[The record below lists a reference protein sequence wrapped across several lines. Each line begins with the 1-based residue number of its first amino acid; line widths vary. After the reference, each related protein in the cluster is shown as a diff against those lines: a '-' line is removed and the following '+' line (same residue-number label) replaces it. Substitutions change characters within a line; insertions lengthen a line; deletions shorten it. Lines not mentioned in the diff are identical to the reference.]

1 MGKNWFSVDPKEHLD
16 GKVAIVTG
24 GGTGIGAACAETL
37 AAAGAKIVVAARRKE
52 KLESTVSSIREAGG
66 EAIAV
71 SADVTKQEDIDKIV
85 SETISTYGRIDILV
99 SNAGMAL
106 PRCHTFDFT
115 REDWR
120 RIFDLNLDAGYFLAQ
135 ACGKEMAKTG
145 GGRIVFMT
153 SQRGISA
160 MQNIAP
166 YCITK
171 GAVMA
176 MVKALAID
184 LAPYQIN
191 VNGVAPGYVMT
202 DMVSGL
208 LADEAR
214 LKNVLDKTPLGKMG
228 NTDEM
233 AAAVL
238 YFCLPQSS
246 YTTGQTAI
254 LDGGW
259 SCQ

>member
-1 MGKNWFSVDPKEHLD
+1 M
-16 GKVAIVTG
+16 
-24 GGTGIGAACAETL
+24 
-37 AAAGAKIVVAARRKE
+37 
-52 KLESTVSSIREAGG
+52 
-66 EAIAV
+66 
-71 SADVTKQEDIDKIV
+71 SADVTKQEDIDRIV
-85 SETISTYGRIDILV
+85 AETLKAYGRIDILV

-135 ACGKEMAKTG
+135 ACGREMAKTG

-176 MVKALAID
+176 MIKALAID

-228 NTDEM
+228 TTDEM
-233 AAAVL
+233 AAARTTP
-238 YFCLPQSS
+238 FTDGTKPLPRTITFSS
-246 YTTGQTAI
+246 QAYSDMSFQALWLRSGLQPQRTLRSATG
-254 LDGGW
+254 W
-259 SCQ
+259 W

>member
-1 MGKNWFSVDPKEHLD
+1 MGKNWFSVDPREHLG

-52 KLESTVSSIREAGG
+52 K
-66 EAIAV
+66 
-71 SADVTKQEDIDKIV
+71 QEDIDRIV
-85 SETISTYGRIDILV
+85 AETLKAYGRIDILV

-135 ACGKEMAKTG
+135 ACGREMAKTG

-176 MVKALAID
+176 MIKALAID

-228 NTDEM
+228 TTDEM

>member
-1 MGKNWFSVDPKEHLD
+1 MGKNWFSVDPREHLG

-52 KLESTVSSIREAGG
+52 KLEGTVAAIREAGG
-66 EAIAV
+66 EAVAV
-71 SADVTKQEDIDKIV
+71 SADVTKQEDIDRIV
-85 SETISTYGRIDILV
+85 AETLKAYGRIDILV

-135 ACGKEMAKTG
+135 ACGREMAKTG

-176 MVKALAID
+176 MIKALAID

-191 VNGVAPGYVMT
+191 VNGVAP
-202 DMVSGL
+202 GL

-228 NTDEM
+228 TTDEM

>member
-1 MGKNWFSVDPKEHLD
+1 M
-16 GKVAIVTG
+16 
-24 GGTGIGAACAETL
+24 
-37 AAAGAKIVVAARRKE
+37 
-52 KLESTVSSIREAGG
+52 
-66 EAIAV
+66 
-71 SADVTKQEDIDKIV
+71 
-85 SETISTYGRIDILV
+85 
-99 SNAGMAL
+99 
-106 PRCHTFDFT
+106 
-115 REDWR
+115 
-120 RIFDLNLDAGYFLAQ
+120 
-135 ACGKEMAKTG
+135 
-145 GGRIVFMT
+145 FMT

-166 YCITK
+166 YCITN

-176 MVKALAID
+176 MIMALAID

-228 NTDEM
+228 TTDEM

>member
-1 MGKNWFSVDPKEHLD
+1 MGKNWFSVDPKEHLG

-24 GGTGIGAACAETL
+24 GGTGIGAACAGTL

-52 KLESTVSSIREAGG
+52 KLESTVSDIREAGG
-66 EAIAV
+66 AAIAV
-71 SADVTKQEDIDKIV
+71 SADVTKQEDVDRIV
-85 SETISTYGRIDILV
+85 AETIAAYGRIDILV

-106 PRCHTFDFT
+106 PRCHTFDVT

-228 NTDEM
+228 TTDEM